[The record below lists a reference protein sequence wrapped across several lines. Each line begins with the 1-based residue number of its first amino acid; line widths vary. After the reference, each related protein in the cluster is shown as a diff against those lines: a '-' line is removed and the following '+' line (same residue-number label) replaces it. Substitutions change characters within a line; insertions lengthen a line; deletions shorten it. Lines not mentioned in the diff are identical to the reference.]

1 MLNLEVKYPTIIAN
15 KSKTM
20 NKLEILDAID
30 GKKAEMRAILDAGE
44 AEARKLTEDETSRFN
59 ALEEEIR
66 GLKLELR
73 QEENNELKSN
83 KKMEKRFSVLEAVN
97 DVINGRKHN
106 EDVQAYLDETR
117 AMAAN
122 AGLGMNG
129 QIQISTRALD
139 GIVTTNDYTAGTYN
153 GGGETIATETWDLLT
168 ALRDKSAIVKAGA
181 QVYGNLVGDVEIPVM
196 GRETVSFAGETELVS
211 GAPATFQ
218 SVSLKPQRVTCTVP
232 VSKTWLRQNSPAVEA
247 QLKNSIIDA
256 INEKVEREILG
267 ESNTHFDG
275 LMYSADTKAAS
286 ALTYADIV
294 EMETEIEGNNM
305 SMCFIC
311 DAKAKGALKQIQRQT
326 GSPIAIWN
334 EGEVDDMPTYVTNA
348 VKSTGGTEG
357 NIVAVDASQVVIG
370 YWGDVIDIV
379 VDPYSRARENIVNI
393 VVTTYVDSAV
403 VRDNAY
409 KGLALN

>member
-1 MLNLEVKYPTIIAN
+1 
-15 KSKTM
+15 M
-20 NKLEILDAID
+20 NKLEILDALE
-30 GKKAEMRAILDAGE
+30 GKKNQLNGLVDVAEKENRRLN
-44 AEARKLTEDETSRFN
+44 EDETARFEAIEN
-59 ALEEEIR
+59 EI
-66 GLKLELR
+66 K
-73 QEENNELKSN
+73 ELKSELRKEEN
-83 KKMEKRFSVLEAVN
+83 KELKLNNKMEKRFSLLEAIN

-117 AMAAN
+117 SLAAQ

-129 QIQISTRALD
+129 QIQINTRAYD
-139 GIVTTNDYTAGTYN
+139 GIVTTNDHTANTYN

-181 QVYGNLVGDVEIPVM
+181 QVYTNLVGDVEIPIM
-196 GRETVSFAGETELVS
+196 GRETVSFAGETANVS
-211 GAPATFQ
+211 GAPATFS

-232 VSKTWLRQNSPAVEA
+232 VSKTWLRQNSPAVES

-267 ESNTHFDG
+267 DSATYFDG
-275 LMYSADTKAAS
+275 LMASADTTS

-294 EMETEIEGNNM
+294 DMETSIEGNNM
-305 SMCFIC
+305 TTVFIC
-311 DAKAKGALKQIQRQT
+311 DAKAKGALKMIPRQQ
-326 GSPIAIWN
+326 GSTIAVWDG
-334 EGEVDDMPTYVTNA
+334 GEIDDMPTFVTNA
-348 VKSTGGTEG
+348 VKSTNGVNG

-370 YWGDVIDIV
+370 YWGDVIDLV
-379 VDPYSRARENIVNI
+379 VDPYSRATENIVNI

-409 KGLALN
+409 KGLALTAE

>member
-1 MLNLEVKYPTIIAN
+1 
-15 KSKTM
+15 M
-20 NKLEILDAID
+20 NKLEILDAIN
-30 GKKAEMRAILDAGE
+30 GKKDEMRAIIDAGE
-44 AEARKLTEDETSRFN
+44 AEQRKLTENEENDFKR
-59 ALEEEIR
+59 LEEEIR

-73 QEENNELKSN
+73 KEENNELKAN
-83 KKMEKRFSVLEAVN
+83 KKMGKFSVLEAIN

-106 EDVQAYLDETR
+106 EDMQAYLDETR

-129 QIQISTRALD
+129 QIQINTRAYD
-139 GIVTTNDYTAGTYN
+139 GMVTTHDHTSNTYN

-181 QVYGNLVGDVEIPVM
+181 QVYSNLVGDVEIPVM
-196 GRETVSFAGETELVS
+196 GRETVSFAGETELIS
-211 GAPATFQ
+211 GAPATFS

-275 LMYSADTKAAS
+275 LMYNADTTS
-286 ALTYADIV
+286 ALTYADII
-294 EMETEIEGNNM
+294 EMETSIEGNNM
-305 SMCFIC
+305 SMVFIC

-334 EGEVDDMPTYVTNA
+334 EGEIDDMPTYVTNA
-348 VKSTGGTEG
+348 VTSTAGTNG

-403 VRDNAY
+403 VRSNAY
-409 KGLALN
+409 KGLALEAGE

>member
-1 MLNLEVKYPTIIAN
+1 
-15 KSKTM
+15 M
-20 NKLEILDAID
+20 NKLEILDAIN
-30 GKKAEMRAILDAGE
+30 GKKDEMRAIIDAGE
-44 AEARKLTEDETSRFN
+44 REERKLTENETEQFER
-59 ALEEEIR
+59 LESEIR
-66 GLKLELR
+66 GLKLKLR
-73 QEENNELKSN
+73 EEENNELKAN
-83 KKMEKRFSVLEAVN
+83 KKMEKRFSILEAVN

-117 AMAAN
+117 ALAAN

-129 QIQISTRALD
+129 QIQISTRAID
-139 GIVTTNDYTAGTYN
+139 GIVTTNDYAAGSHN

-181 QVYGNLVGDVEIPVM
+181 QVYTNLVGDVEIPIM
-196 GRETVSFAGETELVS
+196 GSETVSFAGETELIS
-211 GAPATFQ
+211 GAPATFK

-267 ESNTHFDG
+267 DSNTHFDG
-275 LMYSADTKAAS
+275 LMYSANTTS

-294 EMETEIEGNNM
+294 DMETAIEGNNM
-305 SMCFIC
+305 STVFIC
-311 DAKAKGALKQIQRQT
+311 DAKAKGALKLISRQT
-326 GSPIAIWN
+326 GSTIAVWN
-334 EGEVDDMPTYVTNA
+334 EGEIDDMPTFVTNA
-348 VKSTGGTEG
+348 VKSTDGVNG

-409 KGLALN
+409 KGLAITE

>member
-1 MLNLEVKYPTIIAN
+1 
-15 KSKTM
+15 M
-20 NKLEILDAID
+20 NKLEILDAIE
-30 GKKAEMRAILDAGE
+30 GKKNQLNGLVDVAETEQRRLN
-44 AEARKLTEDETSRFN
+44 EDETARFEAIEN
-59 ALEEEIR
+59 EI
-66 GLKLELR
+66 K
-73 QEENNELKSN
+73 ELKSELRKEEN
-83 KKMEKRFSVLEAVN
+83 KELKLNKMEKRFSLLEAIN

-117 AMAAN
+117 SLAAQ

-129 QIQISTRALD
+129 QIQINTRAYD
-139 GIVTTNDYTAGTYN
+139 GIVTTNDHTANTYN

-168 ALRDKSAIVKAGA
+168 ALRDKSAIVRAGA
-181 QVYGNLVGDVEIPVM
+181 QVYTNLVGDVEIPVM
-196 GRETVSFAGETELVS
+196 GRETVSFAGETANVS
-211 GAPATFQ
+211 GAPATFS

-267 ESNTHFDG
+267 DSATYFDG
-275 LMYSADTKAAS
+275 LMASADTTS

-294 EMETEIEGNNM
+294 DMETAIEGNNM
-305 SMCFIC
+305 TTVFIC
-311 DAKAKGALKQIQRQT
+311 DAKAKGALKMIPRQQ
-326 GSPIAIWN
+326 GSTIAVWDG
-334 EGEVDDMPTYVTNA
+334 GEIDDMPTYVTNA
-348 VKSTGGTEG
+348 VKSTDGVNG

-370 YWGDVIDIV
+370 YWGDVIDLV
-379 VDPYSRARENIVNI
+379 VDPYSRATENIVNI

-409 KGLALN
+409 KGLALTAE

>member
-1 MLNLEVKYPTIIAN
+1 
-15 KSKTM
+15 M
-20 NKLEILDAID
+20 NKIEILDAIN

-44 AEARKLTEDETSRFN
+44 AEERKLTEDETKQFE
-59 ALEEEIR
+59 ALKNEVR
-66 GLKLELR
+66 GLNLDLR
-73 QEENNELKSN
+73 KEENKEQKDNN
-83 KKMEKRFSVLEAVN
+83 KMEKRFSLLEAVN

-117 AMAAN
+117 ALAAN

-129 QIQISTRALD
+129 QIQINTRAYD
-139 GIVTTNDYTAGTYN
+139 GMVTTHDHTSNTYN

-181 QVYGNLVGDVEIPVM
+181 QVYTNLVGDVEIPIM
-196 GRETVSFAGETELVS
+196 GCETVTFAGETELVS
-211 GAPATFQ
+211 GAPATFS

-247 QLKNSIIDA
+247 QLKQSIIDA

-275 LMYSADTKAAS
+275 LMYSADTTS

-294 EMETEIEGNNM
+294 DMETSIEGNNM
-305 SMCFIC
+305 NVVFIC

-326 GSPIAIWN
+326 GSTIAIWN
-334 EGEVDDMPTYVTNA
+334 EGEIDDMPTYVTNA
-348 VKSTGGTEG
+348 VTSTAGTNG

-370 YWGDVIDIV
+370 YWGDVIDLV
-379 VDPYSRARENIVNI
+379 VDPYSRSRENIVNI

-403 VRDNAY
+403 VRPTAY
-409 KGLALN
+409 KGLAITE